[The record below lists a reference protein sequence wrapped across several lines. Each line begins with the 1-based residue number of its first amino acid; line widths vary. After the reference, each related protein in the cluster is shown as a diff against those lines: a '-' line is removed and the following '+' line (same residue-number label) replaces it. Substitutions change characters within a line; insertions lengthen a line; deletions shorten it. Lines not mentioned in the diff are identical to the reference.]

1 MKNSKKIV
9 SVLCIAAM
17 ALSLLT
23 ACGSGSAGS
32 QEPQTQVPAAIG
44 GVSTGEHKVIATVN
58 GEDIYEDV
66 YMEWYL
72 ETMSLSLGLDM
83 SAELDAQ
90 VTSFLDSYK
99 LSYLASYAEQIAL
112 KQEAKKEKVEVADK
126 EVEDYIKELMNMY
139 QTDEAGFKDIQ
150 TMMGFTDATIRRY
163 IKDQMTI
170 QHLYETKTE
179 SVTEPEQSPEEYY
192 NAYPGEFK
200 IDETRTV
207 RHILIEAQEEE
218 AKAAA
223 RQEAEEIIKSLNEG
237 ADFAALVTEKSDD
250 KGSAAAGGVIGP
262 FNSAGVMDGGG
273 SLVAP
278 FTEASYALQKTGDIT
293 QEPVES
299 QFGYHIIILD
309 DISPARTKSFDE
321 VKEDLATRLLQ
332 DAKDKYFDNYYTE
345 IVDKAEITFA
355 EGYDP
360 ASLYSQSI
368 PEVGQSEGE
377 DGASQGESEGAGDT
391 VPKD

>member
-1 MKNSKKIV
+1 MKNSKRIV

-23 ACGSGSAGS
+23 ACGSGAAGS
-32 QEPQTQVPAAIG
+32 QEPQGQVPAAIG

-58 GEDIYEDV
+58 GEDIHEDV

-83 SAELDAQ
+83 STELDAQ

-99 LSYLASYAEQIAL
+99 LSYLGSYAEQVAL
-112 KQEAKKEKVEVADK
+112 MQEAKKENIEVADK
-126 EVEDYIKELMNMY
+126 EVEDYIKELVTLY
-139 QTDEAGFKDIQ
+139 QTDEEGFKAIQ
-150 TMMGFTDATIRRY
+150 TMMGFTDETIRRY
-163 IKDQMTI
+163 IKNQMII
-170 QHLYETKTE
+170 QNLYEAKTE
-179 SVTEPEQSPEEYY
+179 GITEPEQSPEEYY
-192 NAYPGEFK
+192 NTYPGEFK

-223 RQEAEEIIKSLNEG
+223 KQEAEAIIKSLNEG

-250 KGSAAAGGVIGP
+250 KGSVAGGGVIGP
-262 FNSAGVMDGGG
+262 FNSAGVMDGGS

-321 VKEDLATRLLQ
+321 VKGDLATRLLQ
-332 DAKDKYFDNYYTE
+332 DAKDKYFDEYYSE
-345 IVDKAEITFA
+345 IVDKAEITYV

-360 ASLYSQSI
+360 MALFSQDAPDASD
-368 PEVGQSEGE
+368 GGE
-377 DGASQGESEGAGDT
+377 ESTGDGEGAEDT
-391 VPKD
+391 VPQD